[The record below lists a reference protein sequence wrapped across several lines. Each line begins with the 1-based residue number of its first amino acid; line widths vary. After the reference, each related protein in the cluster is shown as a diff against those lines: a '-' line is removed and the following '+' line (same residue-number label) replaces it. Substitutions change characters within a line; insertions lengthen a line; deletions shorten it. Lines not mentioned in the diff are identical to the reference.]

1 MGIQGLLPQLKS
13 IMAPIGVADLRG
25 QTVAVDTYSWLH
37 KGALSCGDRLCKGIP
52 TTRHIEYCMH
62 RVNLLRHHGV
72 KPILVFDG
80 GYLPMKSEQE
90 VKRARSRKE
99 NLERAREHEA
109 AGNSR
114 AAYECYQKAVDI
126 TPKIASDLIQVLK
139 QEKVDY
145 IVAPYEADAQMTFL
159 SVNKLVD
166 AVITEDSDLIPFGC
180 SRIIFKMDKFGHGV
194 EFQITRLERNRELD
208 LNGFT
213 KQMLLEMC
221 ILSGCDYLPSLP
233 GMGVKR
239 AHALIQKLK
248 SYEKVIKHLRYSAVS
263 VPPQYEENFKKAIWA
278 FQFQRVYDPATE
290 DIVHLSGIPHGLS
303 EDDFLG
309 PWLPQAVVKG
319 IALGDIDPLTK
330 EPFEASTQCNAPA
343 VDKGYPIRESVNPS
357 FGKKRLDLPVQKN
370 ILTNYFCLASL
381 EAKRKFRAPKITPKQ
396 QKLNESY
403 LPSPQTEDSGTPDS
417 VDDTSFPIH
426 DIEASQCSSERFS
439 SEPSPDDSIKVPQ
452 CSAEHFSCAFPPDD
466 SAGVSPYCSSR
477 DIGSDPP
484 SEDQYFEDTEVE
496 ASYCNASTIP
506 ASPCLERMSPGI
518 ADPLL
523 VSYNTETSRPVPHYA
538 ESTVAP
544 TKRNITVRSSYFK
557 KDERVYTNQGE
568 DQFDDDDDNQET
580 STSTFS
586 EDQLRNP
593 EGITKRRKLWD
604 PQNFEDETLQ
614 PTTSHDSPPD
624 DEGCDAG
631 SLDGID
637 DTNSEGRFG
646 CNVSHVNKYSGIAE
660 KSMDKFAALIS
671 SFRYAGSRAS
681 GLRAPLKDVKNTLS
695 VRSILRP
702 PEQKKSARGH
712 RSQSRSTSYASNSTE
727 SPPDL
732 NTFAYRPS
740 KTAAFLPDLG
750 KTTNKAAGPA
760 TSTGGLG
767 TFGHEPARSTGGYPD
782 QSKNTLKPVGNADSH
797 PDLSAF
803 AYTPKSTASCTDQS
817 KFSTTAIRTAQSPP
831 DLSTFAYKAMK
842 PVARDRESNGSRF
855 TLAAS
860 GRISRGRFT

>member
-72 KPILVFDG
+72 KPILIFDG

-99 NLERAREHEA
+99 NLEHAREHEA

-114 AAYECYQKAVDI
+114 AAYKCYQKAIDI

-180 SRIIFKMDKFGHGV
+180 SRIIFKMDKFGQGV
-194 EFQITRLERNRELD
+194 EFQVTRLERNRELD

-248 SYEKVIKHLRYSAVS
+248 THEKVIKHLRYSAVS

-343 VDKGYPIRESVNPS
+343 VVKGYPIRESIVPS
-357 FGKKRLDLPVQKN
+357 IGKKRLDLPVQKN

-381 EAKRKFRAPKITPKQ
+381 EAKRKFRAPKITSKQ
-396 QKLNESY
+396 QRFNESY

-417 VDDTSFPIH
+417 VEDTSLPTN

-439 SEPSPDDSIKVPQ
+439 SEPPPDDSINVPQ
-452 CSAEHFSCAFPPDD
+452 CSAEHFSCAFPRDD
-466 SAGVSPYCSSR
+466 SASVSPYCSSR
-477 DIGSDPP
+477 DNGSDPP
-484 SEDQYFEDTEVE
+484 SEDQYLEDTEVE
-496 ASYCNASTIP
+496 VSYCNASTIP

-523 VSYNTETSRPVPHYA
+523 VSYNMETSRPVPHYA

-544 TKRNITVRSSYFK
+544 TNRNITVRSSYFK

-568 DQFDDDDDNQET
+568 DQFDDDDDYDNQET
-580 STSTFS
+580 GTSTLS
-586 EDQLRNP
+586 GDQLRNT
-593 EGITKRRKLWD
+593 EGITKRRKLLD

-614 PTTSHDSPPD
+614 STSSHDSPPV

-702 PEQKKSARGH
+702 LEQKKSARGH
-712 RSQSRSTSYASNSTE
+712 RSQSRSTSYALNSTE

-732 NTFAYRPS
+732 STFAYRPS

-760 TSTGGLG
+760 TSTRDLR
-767 TFGHEPARSTGGYPD
+767 TFGHEPARSTGGCPD
-782 QSKNTLKPVGNADSH
+782 QGKNADSH
-797 PDLSAF
+797 PDLSTF
-803 AYTPKSTASCTDQS
+803 AYTPATTAGRTDQS
-817 KFSTTAIRTAQSPP
+817 KFSTTAIRSAESPP
-831 DLSTFAYKAMK
+831 DMSKFAYKAMK
-842 PVARDRESNGSRF
+842 PVARDRESDGSRV

-860 GRISRGRFT
+860 GRISRG